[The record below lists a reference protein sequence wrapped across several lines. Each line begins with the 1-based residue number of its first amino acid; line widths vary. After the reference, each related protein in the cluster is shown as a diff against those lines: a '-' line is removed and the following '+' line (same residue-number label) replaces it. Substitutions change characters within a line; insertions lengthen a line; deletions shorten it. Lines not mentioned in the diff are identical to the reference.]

1 MKRSALYL
9 PLVGALLSATVWA
22 DATPHIYLNE
32 NFGFNV
38 EGYNYAQAEYP
49 CDIDKV
55 LVEKIIEQG
64 QSDNLRI
71 EAVSTAEKIHNADAP
86 VLAIDIDAL
95 VLGSEKFTFGTRS
108 SSNLPSVRVTAAL
121 IDESLPEGFVS
132 ARHSCAIATL
142 NQLAPRSSVLDL
154 DAGGHTVCSAT
165 HRCLND
171 LSRDI
176 VRWVKPQVNN

>member
-1 MKRSALYL
+1 MKL
-9 PLVGALLSATVWA
+9 PTLCLSVVGALWSATLWA
-22 DATPHIYLNE
+22 DATPQIYLNE

-38 EGYNYAQAEYP
+38 EGYNYTQAEYP
-49 CDIDKV
+49 CAIDKV
-55 LVEKIIEQG
+55 LVEKIIERG

-71 EAVSTAEKIHNADAP
+71 EAVSTADKIHNTEIP

-95 VLGSEKFTFGTRS
+95 VLGSEEFTFGTRS

-171 LSRDI
+171 LSRNI
-176 VRWVKPQVNN
+176 VRWVKPQVSN

>member
-1 MKRSALYL
+1 MKLPTLYL
-9 PLVGALLSATVWA
+9 SVVGALLSVSVWA
-22 DATPHIYLNE
+22 DTAPQIYLNE
-32 NFGFNV
+32 NLGFNV
-38 EGYNYAQAEYP
+38 EGYNYAQTEYP
-49 CDIDKV
+49 CAIDKV
-55 LVEKIIEQG
+55 LVQKIIERG

-71 EAVSTAEKIHNADAP
+71 EAVSTPEKIHNADIP

-95 VLGSEKFTFGTRS
+95 VLGSEEFTFGTRS

-142 NQLAPRSSVLDL
+142 NELAPSSSVLDL

-176 VRWVKPQVNN
+176 VRWVKPQISN

>member
-1 MKRSALYL
+1 MKL
-9 PLVGALLSATVWA
+9 PTLCLSVVGAFFSATLWA
-22 DATPHIYLNE
+22 DAAPQIYLNE
-32 NFGFNV
+32 NLGFNV

-55 LVEKIIEQG
+55 LVEKIVERG
-64 QSDNLRI
+64 KAENLRI
-71 EAVSTAEKIHNADAP
+71 EPVSTPDKIHNSEIP

-121 IDESLPEGFVS
+121 IDKSLPEGFVS

-171 LSRDI
+171 LSRNI
-176 VRWVKPQVNN
+176 VRWVKPQVGK